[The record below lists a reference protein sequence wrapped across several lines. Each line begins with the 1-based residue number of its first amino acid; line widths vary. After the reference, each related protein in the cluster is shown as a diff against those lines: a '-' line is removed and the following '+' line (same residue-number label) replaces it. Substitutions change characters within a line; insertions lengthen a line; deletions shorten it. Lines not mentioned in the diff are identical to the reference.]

1 MKIGLALSGGGT
13 KGLAHIGV
21 IKVLEKNKI
30 PINYIAGTSAGAI
43 IGGIYASGTPI
54 EKIEKK
60 ILSMKTNDF
69 LSFILDFS
77 RPQGGIVKAERM
89 MKYVEELIT
98 ERKIENFKIGFAAVS
113 ADISNFKE
121 VVIDKGD
128 VLFAIRAS
136 IAYPGLVKPVK
147 IKDSVL
153 VDGGLINNFP
163 MDVLEKLGMNL
174 IIGVKFGDT
183 ISKMKEINYK
193 NVVWRSIKMMNMFLS
208 FYRNK
213 DIKNCVVLEPNIKGI
228 STFTVSE
235 KLAKKA
241 IKAGEKEAKKKIPLI
256 KEKIK
261 ELENKPDL
269 NLNIS
274 NNL

>member
-30 PINYIAGTSAGAI
+30 PISYIAGTSAGAI

-54 EKIEKK
+54 EKLEKK

-69 LSFILDFS
+69 LSFLLDFA
-77 RPQGGIVKAERM
+77 RPQGGIVKAEKM

-98 ERKIENFKIGFAAVS
+98 EREIEKFRIGFAAVS

-121 VVIDKGD
+121 VIIDKGD

-136 IAYPGLVKPVK
+136 TAFPGLVKPVK
-147 IKDSVL
+147 IGDSVL

-163 MDVLEKLGMNL
+163 MDILEKIGMDL
-174 IIGVKFGDT
+174 IIGVKFDSS

-193 NVVWRSIKMMNMFLS
+193 NVVWRSIKMMNIFLTW
-208 FYRNK
+208 YRNK
-213 DIKNCVVLEPNIKGI
+213 DIKNCIILEPNIKGI
-228 STFTVSE
+228 NTFTLSE

-241 IKAGEKEAKKKIPLI
+241 IKSGEREAKKKLPLI
-256 KEKIK
+256 REKIE
-261 ELENKPDL
+261 ELNRPNL
-269 NLNIS
+269 NLKVS

>member
-21 IKVLEKNKI
+21 IKVLEKNNI
-30 PINYIAGTSAGAI
+30 PIDFIAGTSAGAI

-54 EKIEKK
+54 KELERK
-60 ILSMKTNDF
+60 ILSLKSRDF
-69 LSFILDFS
+69 LGFILDFS
-77 RPQGGIVKAERM
+77 KPQGGIVKAERLM
-89 MKYVEELIT
+89 NFVKENIK
-98 ERKIENFKIGFAAVS
+98 ERYIENFKIGFAAVS
-113 ADISNFKE
+113 ADISNLKE

-128 VLFAIRAS
+128 VLIAIRAS

-147 IKDSVL
+147 IKNSVL
-153 VDGGLINNFP
+153 VDGGIVNNFP
-163 MDVLEKLGMNL
+163 MDVLARKNMDF
-174 IIGVKFGDT
+174 IIGVKFN
-183 ISKMKEINYK
+183 SVRKMKDLSYK
-193 NVVWRSIKMMNMFLS
+193 NVVWRSIKMMEIFLTD
-208 FYRNK
+208 FRNK
-213 DIKNCVVLEPNIKGI
+213 DIKNCIILEPNIYGV
-228 STFTVSE
+228 STFSVSD

-241 IKAGEKEAKKKIPLI
+241 IRAGEKEAKRKLPLI
-256 KEKIK
+256 KEKIQ